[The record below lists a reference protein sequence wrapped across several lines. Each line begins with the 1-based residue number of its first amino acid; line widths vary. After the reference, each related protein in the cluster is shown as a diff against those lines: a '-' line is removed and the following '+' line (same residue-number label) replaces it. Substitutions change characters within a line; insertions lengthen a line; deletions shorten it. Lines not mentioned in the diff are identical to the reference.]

1 MLFILRGDFFPLFE
15 SSFSSLSPKWALIS
29 SENPHLLEVR
39 GAEHSWEESW
49 KREWRADLVM
59 NEERIRKWENKSK
72 MGNQE

>member
-1 MLFILRGDFFPLFE
+1 MGAF
-15 SSFSSLSPKWALIS
+15 
-29 SENPHLLEVR
+29 R

-72 MGNQE
+72 IGNQE